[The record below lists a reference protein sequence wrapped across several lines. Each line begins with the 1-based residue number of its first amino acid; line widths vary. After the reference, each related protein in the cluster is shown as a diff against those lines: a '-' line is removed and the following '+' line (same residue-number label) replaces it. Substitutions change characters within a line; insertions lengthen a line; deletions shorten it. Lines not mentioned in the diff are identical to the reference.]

1 MLRCPACR
9 TRRATYE
16 SLQAHID
23 KTGHRQCGC
32 GGYHYPHRP
41 GSPCCETNPMAT
53 YHRAAR
59 EGATDEELE
68 EIEIDLIFFGPGR
81 PLLRWPSDP

>member
-16 SLQAHID
+16 SLQRHIL
-23 KTGHRQCGC
+23 KTGHKQCAC
-32 GGYHYPHRP
+32 GGYLYPHRP
-41 GSPCCETNPMAT
+41 GSKCCDQNPMAA

-59 EGATDEELE
+59 DGATDDELE
-68 EIEIDLIFFGPGR
+68 EIAMDLIFFGPGK
-81 PLLRWPSDP
+81 PLLRWPEAP